1 MAITKQAIKLYWVT
15 TSDHGE
21 DWFIFSY
28 SARQARSYHEDYEGY
43 GKGDANSR
51 LIVSNVTL
59 KEFMNGTPPCHA
71 QFQDLCQIGF
81 KNAGSIPNRRRAGCN
96 GEIFRE
102 GILEA
107 IIELGR
113 NQLVAENGCV
123 QTGKSVLFNSDA
135 QGGNR
140 TAASALEAGLEGSA
154 RGCGGLFGERGDL
167 NPERGASP
175 NAPAGENNHRGR
187 PPGGSPLGP
196 GEPVFYR
203 QPRGP
208 DRGPAGVKRV

>member
-1 MAITKQAIKLYWVT
+1 MLHCVSLRDRKSAGERERCYMASNKQTIKLYWVT

-21 DWFIFSY
+21 DWFIFSD

-71 QFQDLCQIGF
+71 QFQDLFQIGF
-81 KNAGSIPNRRRAGCN
+81 QDAGTSPNRRRAGCN

-113 NQLVAENGCV
+113 NQMPVTMRENGEL
-123 QTGKSVLFNSDA
+123 QLNEATSSAMELDA
-135 QGGNR
+135 
-140 TAASALEAGLEGSA
+140 
-154 RGCGGLFGERGDL
+154 
-167 NPERGASP
+167 
-175 NAPAGENNHRGR
+175 
-187 PPGGSPLGP
+187 GP
-196 GEPVFYR
+196 GVET
-203 QPRGP
+203 GP
-208 DRGPAGVKRV
+208 QLVH